1 MEKLRLKQAQIL
13 LKEAGKSIK
22 ASQAFKEPTEGKIDS
37 ESYGEIINLI
47 LESEEFIY
55 TSRPEHHLSQEE
67 AQIFC
72 GKLLEIRDKIDALL
86 VDFGVL
92 ETENLE
98 DEIGKLSSDFIFLT
112 PKANFKKSLTKWG
125 VDPQRIVVAG
135 VPLQIED
142 MRILNPKIP
151 EKALH
156 PIKIKIEHV
165 LNDLERKI
173 QSFNP
178 KKVVVVIEGDQAGKI
193 LAERSEKLFN
203 SSKIENE
210 SMKDMEIQDFL
221 KILKKC

>member
-1 MEKLRLKQAQIL
+1 MDKLRLKQAQML
-13 LKEAGKSIK
+13 LKEAGISTNPIQ
-22 ASQAFKEPTEGKIDS
+22 SFKEPKAGKIDS
-37 ESYGEIINLI
+37 KSYGEIINLL

-55 TSRPEHHLSQEE
+55 ASRPDHQLSQEE

-72 GKLLEIRDKIDALL
+72 GNLLEIRDKIDALL

-92 ETENLE
+92 EMENLKE
-98 DEIGKLSSDFIFLT
+98 EVDRLASDFIFLT

-151 EKALH
+151 EKALE

-165 LNDLERKI
+165 KNDLDRKI

-178 KKVVVVIEGDQAGKI
+178 KKVLVVIEKDEAGKI
-193 LAERSEKLFN
+193 LAKRAKKLFN
-203 SSKIENE
+203 SSKIEE
-210 SMKDMEIQDFL
+210 KSIKDMEIQDFL

>member
-1 MEKLRLKQAQIL
+1 MEHLRLKQAQTL
-13 LKEAGKSIK
+13 LKEVGKSIK
-22 ASQAFKEPTEGKIDS
+22 ACDGFKDPTEGIINSKIF
-37 ESYGEIINLI
+37 GEIQNLL

-55 TSRPEHHLSQEE
+55 TSRPDHHLSQEE

-72 GKLLEIRDKIDALL
+72 SNLLEIRDKIDTIL

-98 DEIGKLSSDFIFLT
+98 DEIGKLSREFIFLT
-112 PKANFKKSLTKWG
+112 PKANFKKSLTRLG

-151 EKALH
+151 EKALE
-156 PIKIKIEHV
+156 PIKVKIEHV
-165 LNDLERKI
+165 KNDLDRKI

-178 KKVVVVIEGDQAGKI
+178 KKVLIVIEKDNAGKI
-193 LAERSEKLFN
+193 LAERAEELFN

-210 SMKDMEIQDFL
+210 SIKDMEIQDFL
-221 KILKKC
+221 KILKEI